1 MKKQLTYSVILTILL
16 TGCSSNGIAGKYY
29 YQSYSGGLDEDTYF
43 ELKDDGKCTMVS
55 DDEEKACTYGDG
67 IITIGEQ
74 SVSYKITKKVMKVTF
89 PGTDGESMS
98 FEKK

>member
-1 MKKQLTYSVILTILL
+1 
-16 TGCSSNGIAGKYY
+16 
-29 YQSYSGGLDEDTYF
+29 
-43 ELKDDGKCTMVS
+43 MVS
-55 DDEEKACTYGDG
+55 DEEEKACTYGDG
-67 IITIGEQ
+67 IITIDDQ

>member
-1 MKKQLTYSVILTILL
+1 
-16 TGCSSNGIAGKYY
+16 
-29 YQSYSGGLDEDTYF
+29 
-43 ELKDDGKCTMVS
+43 MVS